1 MWDYKWPVATCGV
14 AFQICTMAIKA
25 HHFNRLLALAQR
37 NYTFLVNSNQINDIL
52 GSHGH
57 EYESYCLVGCE
68 AP

>member
-1 MWDYKWPVATCGV
+1 M

-25 HHFNRLLALAQR
+25 HHFNRLLAHAQI

-57 EYESYCLVGCE
+57 EYENYNAVGRE

>member
-1 MWDYKWPVATCGV
+1 
-14 AFQICTMAIKA
+14 MAIKA
-25 HHFNRLLALAQR
+25 HHFNRLLAHAQI

-57 EYESYCLVGCE
+57 EYENYNAVGRE